1 MHAHA
6 QECATLYDP
15 RDCSLPGTSVHRIS
29 QARILEQAAI
39 SLSRD
44 LPDPRIESMSP
55 ALAGGFF
62 TLSHPGSLSEGYS
75 EGASESV
82 FSQRWQQYGKKKT

>member
-1 MHAHA
+1 
-6 QECATLYDP
+6 
-15 RDCSLPGTSVHRIS
+15 
-29 QARILEQAAI
+29 
-39 SLSRD
+39 
-44 LPDPRIESMSP
+44 MSP

>member
-1 MHAHA
+1 MLKNV
-6 QECATLYDP
+6 QLFMTPET
-15 RDCSLPGTSVHRIS
+15 SLPGSSVHRIS
-29 QARILEQAAI
+29 QARILEQASI

-62 TLSHPGSLSEGYS
+62 TLSHPGSLGEGYS
-75 EGASESV
+75 EGDSESV